1 MTSWTISPS
10 DLTFLWDECPRCFYL
25 KVVTKFNR
33 PVAPFPTIFGTIDR
47 AMKQAFQGHNAK
59 EISPSLPSGKL
70 VFTESML
77 TSAPIQLPGSEHQL
91 ILRGKL
97 DCLAQ
102 FDDGSYGIIDFKTSE
117 PKEAHVHFYGRQLM
131 AYARCLEHPAPQSM
145 GVSPISILGL
155 LYFIPRPMPNAEPTT
170 FALGGRLEWQEI
182 RRDDAAFDTFLT
194 SVTTLLSAAEPPAAS
209 ESCKYCQYRNEARE
223 TGL

>member
-25 KVVTKFNR
+25 KVVHKFNR
-33 PVAPFPTIFGTIDR
+33 PAAPFPTIFGTIDR
-47 AMKQAFQGHNAK
+47 AMKQAFQGHHPQ
-59 EISPSLPSGKL
+59 EISPTLPSGKL

-77 TSAPIQLPGSEHQL
+77 TSAPMQLPGANQQL

-102 FDDGSYGIIDFKTSE
+102 FDDGSYGVIDFKTSE
-117 PKEAHVHFYGRQLM
+117 PKEAHVSFYGRQLQ
-131 AYARCLEHPAPQSM
+131 AYAHCLENPAPQSLSA
-145 GVSPISILGL
+145 SPISILGL
-155 LYFIPRPMPNAEPTT
+155 LYFIPRPSENAQPSS
-170 FALGGRLEWQEI
+170 FGIGGRLDWREVP
-182 RRDDAAFDTFLT
+182 RDDTAFKAFLT
-194 SVTTLLSAAEPPAAS
+194 QVTNVLSAGDPPAPS

>member
-25 KVVTKFNR
+25 KVVNKFNR
-33 PVAPFPTIFGTIDR
+33 PAAPFPTIFGTIDR

-70 VFTESML
+70 IFTESML
-77 TSAPIQLPGSEHQL
+77 TSAPIQLPGANQQL

-102 FDDGSYGIIDFKTSE
+102 FDEGSYGVIDFKTSE
-117 PKEAHVHFYGRQLM
+117 PKEAHVPFYGRQLQ
-131 AYARCLEHPAPQSM
+131 AYARCLENPAPQSM
-145 GVSPISILGL
+145 AFSPISILGL
-155 LYFIPRPMPNAEPTT
+155 LYFVPRPLANAEPTT
-170 FALGGRLEWQEI
+170 FALGGRLEWHEVP
-182 RRDDAAFDTFLT
+182 RDDTAFDAFL
-194 SVTTLLSAAEPPAAS
+194 SKVAVVLSAPEPPPAS